1 FSPHNFSIQPN
12 FAMNDPRSHG
22 KREFDVAPAD
32 QVTAPLPSSQPPPS
46 SAAAPS
52 TPKRST
58 QPSQT
63 SSHTPAVGKITSG
76 SSYRAVTNTEA
87 KRNAVISS
95 LPAMIPEISLDEYFT
110 HILPPL
116 PESLEGKV
124 DLIMQILKDSGV
136 ITAKGRWKSFLADPK
151 NQKKETVVFK
161 KLSNIFDA
169 VIAAAKNLDG
179 ELEQTFELFV
189 EPNTAPDHPR
199 GGKSRPDGFVKQ
211 KARRDGEGEQ
221 KEEPPH
227 AWFDI
232 AHPQEFKLNESPSG
246 VDDDASKVVY
256 SMQQILALDPRRRFT
271 TGSTIENRTTR
282 LWFLS
287 RSILFTTESFDFMTD
302 HKRLV
307 HLYLSLAFSSSTDSG
322 WDPSVKFSHVDPLT
336 HKRIYEITVTT
347 KQGDEV
353 VTEIYTTVSILS
365 EVSADAMGRAT
376 RVWLVVD
383 SNGKYRVLKDL
394 WLDKDRAPEHEI
406 RADILR
412 DVHKTQDKATEEKL
426 RSHMLTPIAHC
437 KVCIEGVEDDT
448 TAVMMRGYDLS
459 DARMIPFRTP
469 PVPAGPSTQSRG
481 LALPSDRDSI
491 SQSIEFSTTAKF
503 ATTNDIAS
511 ESRALVIL
519 HNAGWVHRDLSA
531 GNVYW
536 YAEGSRGLLGDFE
549 YAKLRTNNTAHEIR
563 TGTPYFMA
571 AETLSHA
578 YLFQPRPRTT
588 STHRQPLRY
597 TPDYKPRKVDVSAPI
612 NKKPPPPPFAYNS
625 LHDLE
630 SVWWILMYVLFFN
643 EDKAHFSP
651 QPEKCQGEMNCLFD
665 GRMESTHSRNL
676 FFQTK
681 FAERFDTV
689 SQFLSPT
696 FVPALDVLRFLSN
709 TLNEAYTSSERD
721 YPKIDDSP
729 GLAPHSEWLDALTSP
744 ELLEAMSKIELDH
757 VKSRAEDLPTSGAG
771 KKRKSDGDSE
781 LVDEPK
787 SKKSK
792 PASSSLPPPRR
803 TPDHERTW
811 ILISRSVILSCGDR

>member
-1 FSPHNFSIQPN
+1 
-12 FAMNDPRSHG
+12 
-22 KREFDVAPAD
+22 
-32 QVTAPLPSSQPPPS
+32 
-46 SAAAPS
+46 
-52 TPKRST
+52 
-58 QPSQT
+58 
-63 SSHTPAVGKITSG
+63 
-76 SSYRAVTNTEA
+76 
-87 KRNAVISS
+87 
-95 LPAMIPEISLDEYFT
+95 MIPEVSLEDYFT
-110 HILPPL
+110 HILLPL
-116 PESLEGKV
+116 PESLVGKL
-124 DLIMQILKDSGV
+124 DLIVQILKDSGV
-136 ITAKGRWKSFLADPK
+136 ITAKGRWKSFPADPK

-169 VIAAAKNLDG
+169 VIAVGKNLDG

-189 EPNTAPDHPR
+189 EPNTVPDHPH

-211 KARRDGEGEQ
+211 KARRDGEVEQ

-307 HLYLSLAFSSSTDSG
+307 HLYLSLAFSCSADSG

-336 HKRIYEITVTT
+336 HKRIYEITVNT

-383 SNGKYRVLKDL
+383 SNGKYHVLKDL
-394 WLDKDRAPEHEI
+394 WLDRDRALEHEI

-412 DVHKTQDKATEEKL
+412 DVCQTQDKATEEKL

-437 KVCIEGVEDDT
+437 KVRIEGVEDDT
-448 TAVMMRGYDLS
+448 TAVMMRGYDLLG
-459 DARMIPFRTP
+459 ARMIPFRTP

-481 LALPSDRDSI
+481 LALPSDPDSI
-491 SQSIEFSTTAKF
+491 SQSINSRPPPNSPQQTISPPNRVVIDRSSTKANVPKVHARYHYQIVF
-503 ATTNDIAS
+503 KEYATTIYDERNLGHIFRS
-511 ESRALVIL
+511 MEGVIWGEYTLVIL

-536 YAEGSRGLLGDFE
+536 YTEGSRGLLGDFE
-549 YAKLRTNNTAHEIR
+549 YAKLRANDIAHEIR

-578 YLFQPRPRTT
+578 YLFQPRPV
-588 STHRQPLRY
+588 QPQL
-597 TPDYKPRKVDVSAPI
+597 
-612 NKKPPPPPFAYNS
+612 
-625 LHDLE
+625 
-630 SVWWILMYVLFFN
+630 
-643 EDKAHFSP
+643 
-651 QPEKCQGEMNCLFD
+651 
-665 GRMESTHSRNL
+665 
-676 FFQTK
+676 
-681 FAERFDTV
+681 
-689 SQFLSPT
+689 
-696 FVPALDVLRFLSN
+696 LDS
-709 TLNEAYTSSERD
+709 
-721 YPKIDDSP
+721 
-729 GLAPHSEWLDALTSP
+729 H
-744 ELLEAMSKIELDH
+744 
-757 VKSRAEDLPTSGAG
+757 
-771 KKRKSDGDSE
+771 
-781 LVDEPK
+781 
-787 SKKSK
+787 
-792 PASSSLPPPRR
+792 
-803 TPDHERTW
+803 
-811 ILISRSVILSCGDR
+811 

>member
-1 FSPHNFSIQPN
+1 
-12 FAMNDPRSHG
+12 
-22 KREFDVAPAD
+22 
-32 QVTAPLPSSQPPPS
+32 
-46 SAAAPS
+46 
-52 TPKRST
+52 
-58 QPSQT
+58 
-63 SSHTPAVGKITSG
+63 
-76 SSYRAVTNTEA
+76 
-87 KRNAVISS
+87 
-95 LPAMIPEISLDEYFT
+95 MIPEISLEDYFT

-124 DLIMQILKDSGV
+124 DLIVQILKDSGV
-136 ITAKGRWKSFLADPK
+136 ITAKGRWKSFPADPK

-161 KLSNIFDA
+161 KLSSIFDA
-169 VIAAAKNLDG
+169 VIAAAKNLDE

-189 EPNTAPDHPR
+189 EPNTVPDHPR
-199 GGKSRPDGFVKQ
+199 GGKSRPDGFVKER
-211 KARRDGEGEQ
+211 ARQDGEGGQ

-246 VDDDASKVVY
+246 VDDDAGKVVY

-307 HLYLSLAFSSSTDSG
+307 HLYLSLAFSSSADSG

-336 HKRIYEITVTT
+336 HKRIYEITVTM

-406 RADILR
+406 RAEILR
-412 DVHKTQDKATEEKL
+412 DVRKTQDKATEEKL

-437 KVCIEGVEDDT
+437 K
-448 TAVMMRGYDLS
+448 AVMMRGYDLS
-459 DARMIPFRTP
+459 GARMIPFRTP

-481 LALPSDRDSI
+481 LALPLIEIPFRSLSI
-491 SQSIEFSTTAKF
+491 LDHRQIRHSKRYRLRIAYHYRIVFKEY
-503 ATTNDIAS
+503 ATTIYDERNLGHIFRS
-511 ESRALVIL
+511 MEGVTWALVIL

-549 YAKLRTNNTAHEIR
+549 YAKLRANNTAHEIR
-563 TGTPYFMA
+563 TGTPSFMA

-578 YLFQPRPRTT
+578 YLFFPPPRTI
-588 STHRQPLRY
+588 SAHRQPMRY
-597 TPDYKPRKVDVSAPI
+597 TSNYKPRSSMFLLLSTRNHHHLP
-612 NKKPPPPPFAYNS
+612 
-625 LHDLE
+625 LHI
-630 SVWWILMYVLFFN
+630 IL
-643 EDKAHFSP
+643 
-651 QPEKCQGEMNCLFD
+651 C
-665 GRMESTHSRNL
+665 T
-676 FFQTK
+676 T
-681 FAERFDTV
+681 
-689 SQFLSPT
+689 
-696 FVPALDVLRFLSN
+696 
-709 TLNEAYTSSERD
+709 
-721 YPKIDDSP
+721 
-729 GLAPHSEWLDALTSP
+729 
-744 ELLEAMSKIELDH
+744 
-757 VKSRAEDLPTSGAG
+757 
-771 KKRKSDGDSE
+771 
-781 LVDEPK
+781 
-787 SKKSK
+787 
-792 PASSSLPPPRR
+792 
-803 TPDHERTW
+803 
-811 ILISRSVILSCGDR
+811 